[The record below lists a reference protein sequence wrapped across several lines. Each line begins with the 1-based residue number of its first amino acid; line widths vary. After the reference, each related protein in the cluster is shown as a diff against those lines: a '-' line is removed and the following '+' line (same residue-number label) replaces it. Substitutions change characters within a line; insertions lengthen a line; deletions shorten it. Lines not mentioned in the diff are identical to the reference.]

1 MNVIAEWNSKKFI
14 IDADM
19 IYGISSLSV
28 QRSIKAEAVESSKA
42 LVYMEST
49 QAGQITVEVELNALL
64 GVDVQSEMKWW
75 MDKTNT
81 GQRSAFKIGGVDY
94 LGGDVMITTCQAT
107 DIKVTAAGVVYACKL
122 KLTFKEGTNKPAES
136 SGSITKKKKKPTGE
150 TVTRIIRGRAAL
162 LNAFRGASAGSTTST
177 VIKSN

>member
-49 QAGQITVEVELNALL
+49 QAGQIIVEVELNALL
-64 GVDVQSEMKWW
+64 GVDVQTEMKWW

-122 KLTFKEGTNKPAES
+122 KLTFKEATNKPAVS
-136 SGSITKKKKKPTGE
+136 TKKKTKKKKPTGDTAGSTLSFGE
-150 TVTRIIRGRAAL
+150 FRLLEAQ
-162 LNAFRGASAGSTTST
+162 LNAKSGSTTST